1 MATIEEPLS
10 GGNATAEVVRVDST
24 VRKPWH
30 TSTPSVHRF
39 MAHLREQGLHHVP
52 EPLGR
57 DAQARQVTEFI
68 SGLSVPLDRPLSD
81 TVLRDVGR
89 IIRQIH
95 DASASFTFV
104 EEDSWNTVIPVEHA
118 DLVCHND
125 LAPWNLIDGRSMVF
139 IDWDG
144 AGPSTRLWDLAYAAQ
159 SFAFLMDGQEPKA
172 AAARLRA
179 VVIDG
184 YHADHQ
190 LLVGL
195 PAAMVAR
202 TQSMYDL
209 LADSYREGIQPWGRM
224 FVEGHG
230 AHWAKAARFVKD
242 HETLWAQCLNT

>member
-24 VRKPWH
+24 VRKPWR

-39 MAHLREQGLHHVP
+39 MAHLREQGLPDVP

-57 DAQARQVTEFI
+57 DADGRQVMEFI
-68 SGLSVPLDRPLSD
+68 SGCSVPLDRPLSD
-81 TVLRDVGR
+81 PVLRDVGR
-89 IIRQIH
+89 IVRQIH
-95 DASASFTFV
+95 DASASFTLG

-125 LAPWNLIDGRSMVF
+125 LAPWNLIIGRNMAF

-159 SFAFLMDGQEPKA
+159 SFAFLVDGQEPKA

-184 YHADHQ
+184 YHADAP

-195 PAAMVAR
+195 SAAMVAR
-202 TQSMYDL
+202 TQAMYDL
-209 LADSYREGIQPWGRM
+209 LADSYRDGIQPWGSM

-230 AHWAKAARFVKD
+230 EHWAKAARFVKD
-242 HETLWAQCLNT
+242 HETLWDQCLNA